1 METRAIFFCCV
12 VISGLYALS
21 AEAIGGGGEFFEP
34 MNQSCATERATYC
47 KSAMPSD
54 ARIALCLYS
63 HEQKLSAQCA
73 VSVYDAIAALHTTLR
88 TISDYAKTCRSDL
101 MKFCATTKWGEGR
114 LYDCLTENSN
124 SLTLECRIALNGARP
139 ELRKLGIVK

>member
-1 METRAIFFCCV
+1 METRPIRFCCA
-12 VISGLYALS
+12 VIAGLFALS
-21 AEAIGGGGEFFEP
+21 AEAVGGGGELFET
-34 MNQSCATERATYC
+34 MKQSCATERATYC

-63 HEQKLSAQCA
+63 HEQRLSSQCA
-73 VSVYDAIAALHTTLR
+73 LTVYDAMVALHVTLS
-88 TISDYAKTCRSDL
+88 TISDYAKTCRADL

-114 LYDCLTENSN
+114 LYDCLTENN
-124 SLTLECRIALNGARP
+124 DALTLECRIALNGARP